1 MQVLEGL
8 LYSCT
13 NVSTSTN
20 TNVEGRRVI
29 LFDGMG
35 LVNALNKTLDI
46 ETCSDLANTFIKML
60 VTKGEGFDEIRLV
73 FDRYL
78 EISLKSKMRNKRTQG
93 TSIIYYHVTDSTFIK
108 FISLKELLSD
118 VRTKGE
124 LCDYLSQK
132 VLQYSRSTENK
143 LRDFVVTYGTQTNRN
158 IEITETLKTHNH
170 EEADTLL
177 LLHAFSLDSTCEVVI
192 YNHWTLTFLF

>member
-1 MQVLEGL
+1 MQGLEGL

-35 LVNALNKTLDI
+35 LVNALNKTSDI

-60 VTKGEGFDEIRLV
+60 VTKGEGFDEVRLV

-78 EISLKSKMRNKRTQG
+78 EISLNSKMRNKRTQG
-93 TSIIYYHVTDSTFIK
+93 TSIIY
-108 FISLKELLSD
+108 
-118 VRTKGE
+118 
-124 LCDYLSQK
+124 
-132 VLQYSRSTENK
+132 
-143 LRDFVVTYGTQTNRN
+143 
-158 IEITETLKTHNH
+158 
-170 EEADTLL
+170 
-177 LLHAFSLDSTCEVVI
+177 
-192 YNHWTLTFLF
+192 

>member
-1 MQVLEGL
+1 M
-8 LYSCT
+8 
-13 NVSTSTN
+13 
-20 TNVEGRRVI
+20 I

-35 LVNALNKTLDI
+35 LVNALNKTPDI
-46 ETCSDLANTFIKML
+46 ETCSDLANAFIKML
-60 VTKGEGFDEIRLV
+60 VTKGEGFDEVRLV

-93 TSIIYYHVTDSTFIK
+93 TSIIYYHITDSTFIK

-124 LCDYLSQK
+124 LCDYLCQK

-143 LRDFVVTYGTQTNRN
+143 QTNRQTN
-158 IEITETLKTHNH
+158 LEI
-170 EEADTLL
+170 
-177 LLHAFSLDSTCEVVI
+177 S
-192 YNHWTLTFLF
+192 